1 MSGGYQSIAVPDA
14 SSPRNGAV
22 EVDASNGEG
31 DAFGIKRHLPSSA
44 ATRATIRDF
53 FLGTIFG
60 VLATLI
66 FAVCFGGG
74 DRYIPHALEPRQWR
88 PSSLHRNGITSPRQP
103 TGHFL
108 RFHRPRRT
116 VKVSIGPRPYFLL
129 SQMDDND
136 PLKEELGQ
144 CADRIEVF
152 RPSDFVLGHRGA
164 ALQFPEH
171 TTRSHDAASRM
182 GAGLVECDV
191 NLTKD
196 RQLVCRHMRCDLH
209 QTTNVL
215 LVPELAKKCT
225 QPFVPAKT
233 GTAAKA
239 KCCTTDFTL
248 DEIQSLCGKMHSF
261 NGRAK
266 TPREYVGNTPHFQT
280 DLYSHDCPHIQ
291 SHRDYI
297 ETVDGNGGNFVPEFK
312 MLDYDFD
319 QRKDGYTREM
329 YLQQILDDY
338 KGISPRR
345 VYPQGFTWED
355 MFHVVKHFPQFSAN
369 AFALDKNMTTELYT
383 RRQLRDYFRPL
394 IANNVPAIAPAIFM
408 LLDVD
413 VDGNIVPSLYAKVAR
428 EMGLDII
435 AWTLERS
442 DALALGGGWYYST
455 IADALEKDSDLLNV
469 LNVLVKE
476 VGIKAIFT
484 DWAATATFYANCN
497 GLLLK

>member
-1 MSGGYQSIAVPDA
+1 MSGGYQSIIPDAEA
-14 SSPRNGAV
+14 SSPRNVAV
-22 EVDASNGEG
+22 EVDASNVGD
-31 DAFGIKRHLPSSA
+31 DAFGTKRYLPA
-44 ATRATIRDF
+44 LAKRATIRDF

-60 VLATLI
+60 ILATLI
-66 FAVCFGGG
+66 FALCFGGG
-74 DRYIPHALEPRQWR
+74 AHYIRHALEPRQWR
-88 PSSLHRNGITSPRQP
+88 PSSHHRNGVTSPRQQ

-136 PLKEELGQ
+136 PLKQELGQ

-225 QPFVPAKT
+225 QPFV
-233 GTAAKA
+233 AAKA
-239 KCCTTDFTL
+239 GVAAKAQCCTTDFTL
-248 DEIQSLCGKMHSF
+248 DEIQSLCGKMHSV

-297 ETVDGNGGNFVPEFK
+297 ETVDGNGGSFVPEFK
-312 MLDYDFD
+312 MLDYDFHK
-319 QRKDGYTREM
+319 RKDGYTREM

-338 KGISPRR
+338 RGIHPSR
-345 VYPQGFTWED
+345 VYVQGFTWED
-355 MFHVVKHFPQFSAN
+355 IYYVTKHFPQFSAN
-369 AFALDKNMTTELYT
+369 AFALDKNMATRWYT
-383 RRQLRDYFRPL
+383 RHQLRDYFAPL
-394 IANNVPAIAPAIFM
+394 VANNVPAIAPAIFM
-408 LLDVD
+408 LLEVD
-413 VDGNIVPSLYAKVAR
+413 INGNIVPSSYAKVAK

-442 DALALGGGWYYST
+442 DALSLGGGWYYST
-455 IADALEKDSDLLNV
+455 ISDALEKDSDLLKV
-469 LNVLVKE
+469 LDILVKE

-484 DWAATATFYANCN
+484 DWAATATFYANCK
-497 GLLLK
+497 GLF

>member
-1 MSGGYQSIAVPDA
+1 MSS
-14 SSPRNGAV
+14 
-22 EVDASNGEG
+22 
-31 DAFGIKRHLPSSA
+31 
-44 ATRATIRDF
+44 ATRATMRDF
-53 FLGTIFG
+53 LFGTLFG
-60 VLATLI
+60 ALATLI

-74 DRYIPHALEPRQWR
+74 HYVKQLALEPRHWK
-88 PSSLHRNGITSPRQP
+88 PSSHRNNGVSRVSAA
-103 TGHFL
+103 GHFL
-108 RFHRPRRT
+108 RFRRPQP
-116 VKVSIGPRPYFLL
+116 VAKVSIGPRPYFLL

-136 PLKEELGQ
+136 PLKQELGR
-144 CADRIEVF
+144 CADQIDVF

-164 ALQFPEH
+164 ALQFSEH

-209 QTTNVL
+209 LTTDVL

-225 QPFVPAKT
+225 LPFTPAKQ
-233 GTAAKA
+233 GAAAKA

-248 DEIQSLCGKMHSF
+248 SEIQPLCGKMHSF

-297 ETVDGNGGNFVPEFK
+297 ETVDSNGGSFVPEFK
-312 MLDYDFD
+312 MLGYDFN

-338 KGISPRR
+338 RFQGIHPSR
-345 VYPQGFTWED
+345 VYPQGFTWQD
-355 MFHVVKHFPQFSAN
+355 LYYVTKHNPQYQQNS
-369 AFALDKNMTTELYT
+369 FALDKNMTTMSYT
-383 RRQLRDYFRPL
+383 RKQLRDYFAPL
-394 IANNVPAIAPAIFM
+394 VAGKVPAIAPAIFM
-408 LLDVD
+408 LLEVD
-413 VDGNIVPSLYAKVAR
+413 ANGGIVPSLYAKVAK
-428 EMGLDII
+428 EMGLEII

-442 DALALGGGWYYST
+442 DALSLGGGWYYST
-455 IADALEKDSDLLNV
+455 ISSALRKDSDIMTV
-469 LNVLVKE
+469 LNILRE
-476 VGIKAIFT
+476 DVGIKGVFT
-484 DWAATATFYANCN
+484 DWAPTATFYANCKEIM
-497 GLLLK
+497 LR